1 MIGIIIVFYFLFII
15 WAYLMSIGKL
25 DYIDKKVYNKM
36 NISNGRTTFFRLI
49 TNLASTKFFIVLC
62 ILLVLIF
69 RDKITLLIS
78 FIMIMDSILIFI
90 LKHLF
95 KRERPNVKR
104 LVREKGYSFP
114 SGHTLCAIT
123 FYGFLILLI
132 SNSILILP
140 IKIILILVLLSL
152 IYLIGYSRIFL
163 GVHYFSDVIGALL
176 LGFSYILLI
185 VYLVSRYE
193 NIFFLLNL

>member
-49 TNLASTKFFIVLC
+49 TNFASTKFFILLC

-78 FIMIMDSILIFI
+78 FIMIIDSILILV

-132 SNSILILP
+132 SSSILILP

-193 NIFFLLNL
+193 NIFFF